1 VADLGFEPS
10 FWHWIVLGVIFI
22 TAEAFVPGA
31 FFLGMG
37 VSAVIVGG
45 ALFALPSLDW
55 KSQLF
60 AFAVLSVISIF
71 VARRWVRTT
80 PIESD
85 RPLLNQRGA
94 QYVGRNFNLD
104 APIVNGHGK
113 IKVDDSIWKVHGPD
127 CPQGARVR
135 VTGVDGTV
143 LLVEAA
149 RSPAA
154 PGGTR

>member
-1 VADLGFEPS
+1 VTELGFEPV
-10 FWHWIVLGVIFI
+10 FWHWIVLGVVFI

-37 VSAVIVGG
+37 ISALIVGG
-45 ALFALPSLDW
+45 ALFAVPSMDW
-55 KSQLF
+55 KLQLF
-60 AFAVLSVISIF
+60 VFAVLSVVSIV
-71 VARRWVRTT
+71 VARRWVRST

-94 QYVGRNFNLD
+94 QYVGRQFNLHE
-104 APIVNGHGK
+104 PIVNGHGK

-127 CPQGARVR
+127 CGPGARVR

-143 LLVEAA
+143 LVVE
-149 RSPAA
+149 PAEPA
-154 PGGTR
+154 G

>member
-1 VADLGFEPS
+1 MAELGFDPS
-10 FWHWIVLGVIFI
+10 FWHWIVLGVVLI
-22 TAEAFVPGA
+22 TIEAFVPGA

-37 VSAVIVGG
+37 ASALIVGG
-45 ALFALPSLDW
+45 ALFALPTLDW
-55 KSQLF
+55 KLQLF
-60 AFAVLSVISIF
+60 AFAVLSVVSIV
-71 VARRWVRTT
+71 VARRLVHST

-94 QYVGRNFNLD
+94 QYVGRHFNLD

-127 CPQGARVR
+127 CAQGSRVR

-143 LLVEAA
+143 LVVE
-149 RSPAA
+149 PVV
-154 PGGTR
+154 PPT

>member
-1 VADLGFEPS
+1 MGFEIS
-10 FWHWIVLGVIFI
+10 FWHWIVLGVVCV

-37 VSAVIVGG
+37 ISALIVGG
-45 ALFALPSLDW
+45 GLWAMPSTDW
-55 KSQLF
+55 KWQLF
-60 AFAVLSVISIF
+60 AFAVLSVISIW
-71 VARRWVRTT
+71 VARRWILSS

-94 QYVGRNFNLD
+94 QYVGRVFNLD

-113 IKVDDSIWKVHGPD
+113 IKVDDSIWRVHGPD
-127 CPQGARVR
+127 CPAGARVR

-143 LLVEAA
+143 LVVEPGETAA
-149 RSPAA
+149 GVS
-154 PGGTR
+154 G